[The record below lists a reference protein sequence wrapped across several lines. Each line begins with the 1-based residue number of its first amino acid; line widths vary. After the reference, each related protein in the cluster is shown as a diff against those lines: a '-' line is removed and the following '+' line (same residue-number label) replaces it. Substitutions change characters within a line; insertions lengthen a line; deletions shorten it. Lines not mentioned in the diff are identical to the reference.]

1 MGKAK
6 LNIPMCAALVLL
18 FLTMLSI
25 HLTSGLYARY
35 TATSTASDSAR
46 VAKFDV
52 KGTGSGDL
60 TVTSA
65 NTEAGIYTLTIEND
79 SEVAVEYDI
88 GVTFNEAI
96 DSSMLVVTLN
106 DASGTLSADRKTIVF
121 AGKENLAPNA
131 DPVTKT
137 LKFQILDWAFV
148 TGKTN
153 IDLGTTINKAL
164 TFTVNINAVQ
174 VD

>member
-52 KGTGSGDL
+52 KGSVDKQDILVDCKEVEKSGVYNITVDNQSEVTVKYVIYVRLDQNVVGTDL
-60 TVTSA
+60 WVKMDGINGTVMKDMQFTRGPLAPGEKKTHELELGVYDWITVTSRVPIPGDE
-65 NTEAGIYTLTIEND
+65 TYDWELGFTVDI
-79 SEVAVEYDI
+79 AVE
-88 GVTFNEAI
+88 
-96 DSSMLVVTLN
+96 
-106 DASGTLSADRKTIVF
+106 
-121 AGKENLAPNA
+121 
-131 DPVTKT
+131 
-137 LKFQILDWAFV
+137 
-148 TGKTN
+148 
-153 IDLGTTINKAL
+153 
-164 TFTVNINAVQ
+164 Q